1 LSLQNNFS
9 NLQPNIIL
17 DAVEHFGFEVS
28 GQCYPLN
35 SYENRV
41 FQVGLLDNKSVI
53 AKFYRPNRW
62 ALETLQEEHAFSNQL
77 AAAGV
82 AVAANLRDLQGNTV
96 HQIAGFYCSL
106 QHKII
111 GREPELEDLDSLF
124 QIGQVLG
131 QLHQASAS
139 LYNAKNSMANNKI
152 SFKHRPVFDV
162 QAMGHDN
169 VAYLLAH
176 VVSKKLSK
184 KWLLKYQNIT
194 QQLLSAIAQCLPNDM
209 SEHYIAAHGD
219 CHLSNV
225 LMSANGP
232 VLLDFDDAMLAPAIQ
247 DVWMFLAGDKSQ
259 HQQQLSELIE
269 GYEECIEFPHQ
280 QLSWIPAL
288 RALRVI
294 NYTAWLAKRWS
305 DSAFVIAFPWFNSE
319 EFWMQHVK
327 ELEGLLREFSVE
339 KTHEANGNF

>member
-1 LSLQNNFS
+1 MQNNFS
-9 NLQPNIIL
+9 HLQPNIIL
-17 DAVEHFGFEVS
+17 DAVENFGFEVS
-28 GQCYPLN
+28 GQSYPLN

-62 ALETLQEEHAFSNQL
+62 AIETLQEEHDFSNQL

-82 AVAANLRDLQGNTV
+82 AVAANLQDLQGNTV
-96 HQIAGFYCSL
+96 HQIEGFYCSL

-111 GREPELEDLDSLF
+111 GREPELEDLESLF

-131 QLHQASAS
+131 QLHQASAR
-139 LYNAKNSMANNKI
+139 LYSANNTANNKI

-162 QAMGHDN
+162 QAMGQDN
-169 VAYLLAH
+169 VTYLLAN
-176 VVSKKLSK
+176 VVGKKLSK
-184 KWLLKYQNIT
+184 KWLAKYQSIT
-194 QQLLSAIAQCLPNDM
+194 QQLLAAITQCLPDDM

-225 LMSANGP
+225 LMSASGP
-232 VLLDFDDAMLAPAIQ
+232 VLLDFDDAMLAPPIQ

-269 GYEECIEFPHQ
+269 GYEEYIEFPHQ
-280 QLSWIPAL
+280 QLSWIPAM

-294 NYTAWLAKRWS
+294 NYTTWLAKRWS
-305 DSAFVIAFPWFNSE
+305 DSAFPIAFPWFNSE
-319 EFWMQHVK
+319 DFWMQHVK
-327 ELEGLLREFSVE
+327 ELEGLLREFSVA
-339 KTHEANGNF
+339 KTIEANGNC